1 MTPKLI
7 LTGFMATGKSAVARV
22 LVRRLSWR
30 LLDCDAEIVKRAGK
44 PIAEIFRVLGEDY
57 FRALE
62 RAVIV
67 DIANDNR
74 RCPLS
79 GRLLPAIVA
88 TGGGAI
94 VDLDNFA
101 ALNRAGIIVC
111 LTARPEVIARRV
123 GPSAKS
129 RPMLTQGG
137 SPIRKRIAEL
147 IAGRSEAY
155 ARAPVCVDTS
165 DLNIDQAASAVLDAF
180 TAYGQEKWAPSA

>member
-101 ALNRAGIIVC
+101 ALNRAGVIVC
-111 LTARPEVIARRV
+111 LTARPE
-123 GPSAKS
+123 
-129 RPMLTQGG
+129 GG

-180 TAYGQEKWAPSA
+180 TAYGQEKWVPSA